1 MISGD
6 LVIKKTGGNKMLVV
20 DNKDGIVHCIWAT
33 DSCYSEYFKEEDLIP
48 AQEFDQIIRQLSRH
62 DRIDELFNNI
72 SK

>member
-33 DSCYSEYFKEEDLIP
+33 DFCYSEFFREEELIL
-48 AQEFDQIIRQLSRH
+48 ATEFDQIIMQLNRH
-62 DRIDELFNNI
+62 DRIDELFNKV
-72 SK
+72 SE